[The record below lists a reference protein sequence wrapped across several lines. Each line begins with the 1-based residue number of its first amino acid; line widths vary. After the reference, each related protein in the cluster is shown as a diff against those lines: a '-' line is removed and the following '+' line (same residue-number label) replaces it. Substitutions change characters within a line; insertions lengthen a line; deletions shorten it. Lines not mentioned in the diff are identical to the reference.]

1 MNILKKDQ
9 YNNFT
14 HGDVVGFTQNGGRLY
29 MCTRLGHVF
38 YAQTYESYSGQP
50 IEWRLVS
57 MPEQQ
62 M

>member
-9 YNNFT
+9 YNSFT
-14 HGDVVGFTQNGGRLY
+14 HGEVVGFTANGGRLY

-38 YAQTYESYSGQP
+38 YSTTYESNP
-50 IEWRLVS
+50 VEWRLIS

-62 M
+62 L